1 MKIRATVTK
10 GDLEAGVEYDLPE
23 KEAMAAIMAGNA
35 EPLVA
40 ASPAFDREKAI
51 SPQHQARWLTR

>member
-10 GDLEAGVEYDLPE
+10 GDLKAGVEYDLPE

-35 EPLVA
+35 EPLETVA
-40 ASPAFDREKAI
+40 PAFDRETAVT
-51 SPQHQARWLTR
+51 PQYQTRWLTR

>member
-10 GDLEAGVEYDLPE
+10 GEFTAGVEYDLPE

-35 EPLVA
+35 EPLVT
-40 ASPAFDREKAI
+40 ASLAFEREKAL
-51 SPQHQARWLTR
+51 SPQHQTRWRTR

>member
-10 GDLEAGVEYDLPE
+10 GNFKAGVEYDLPD
-23 KEAMAAIMAGNA
+23 KEAQAAIMAGYA

-40 ASPAFDREKAI
+40 VAAFGRETAI
-51 SPQHQARWLTR
+51 KPQHQTRWRTR